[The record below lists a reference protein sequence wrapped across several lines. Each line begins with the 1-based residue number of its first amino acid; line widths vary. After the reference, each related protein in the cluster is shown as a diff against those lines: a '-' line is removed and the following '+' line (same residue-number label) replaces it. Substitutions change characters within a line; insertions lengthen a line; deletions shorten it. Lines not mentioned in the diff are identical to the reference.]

1 MKFNG
6 DKQLLSR
13 YRFSA
18 YNQETNN
25 LFAFFV
31 DKALSLADNVAMIV
45 PKSIINAPEYNA
57 TRELMNRFNVSHII
71 DYGEKAF
78 KGVKIETISFVI
90 NTRKK
95 PNNTLVESYI
105 TNSINLQKQDYI
117 ADQYFPYWL
126 IYRNKD
132 FDIVAS
138 KLKFDIFWTYRDR
151 TITKRDTSSQGKYRV
166 LKSRNIGSNTIID
179 IDGYDTYIDE
189 VNKFAVSKFLDAN
202 NCYLVPNLTYYP
214 RACKMPPGCIV
225 DGSVAILIPKDNE
238 YEIKESD
245 LAYYATSEFV
255 SFYKIARNNG
265 TRSLNIDNNSVFFF
279 GLLK

>member
-1 MKFNG
+1 MR
-6 DKQLLSR
+6 L
-13 YRFSA
+13 
-18 YNQETNN
+18 N

-245 LAYYATSEFV
+245 LAYYATSEFI